1 MNRIEVIGLGAG
13 DINQLSLGI
22 YRKLTQTNQHV
33 FVRTDDHPVI
43 KTLEKEGVNFVP
55 FDDIYQAHDQF
66 EPVYQAIAQQLKKA
80 AEKHGTI
87 IYAVPGHPMLAERTV
102 QLLLEIRDLDVE
114 IIGGQSYLDDLFTV
128 LKVDPIDGFQF
139 LDATDFERSQ
149 IDYRHHLIF
158 CQVYDQMVA
167 SDVKLTLLEDLPPE
181 HLVTVVEAVGSE
193 QERIETVSL
202 VELDQGIRLSNL
214 TSVYV
219 HPTQKEELNHQFF
232 RLRDVIA
239 ELRGPNGCP
248 WDQKQTNESL
258 RPYLIEETYE
268 LIEAINQEDDDGI
281 IEELGDVL
289 LQVMLHSQI
298 GEDQG
303 FYTIDDVILS
313 IVNKMIRRHPHVFA
327 HAKVNDVDDVL
338 ANWQEIKA
346 TEKKVNQVESIL
358 ERVPTASAALVKA
371 EALQKEASKVGF
383 DWTTVEPIWDKIR
396 EELTEIKEAIKS
408 SDGKALE
415 GEFGDVLFAI
425 VNLARYYKINSEVA
439 LERTNQK
446 FIKRFQFIEQKVKE
460 KDLNIEKLTLEAL
473 DRFWEEAKELE

>member
-66 EPVYQAIAQQLKKA
+66 EPVYQAIVQQLKKA